1 MKKIPIILILT
12 ALLFNFFSISYALY
26 LNFTQ
31 YQFDILSTLLYLV
44 ILSSI
49 IFLINLIIKKNAKT
63 PIFLSYYFVHCLI
76 TTMAEITYLSYQEI
90 GTSNNMI
97 YFLIYFSLFIYVTK
111 SISLKNY
118 FSTKKN

>member
-12 ALLFNFFSISYALY
+12 VLLFNFFYISYALY

-44 ILSSI
+44 ISSSI

-63 PIFLSYYFVHCLI
+63 PIFLSYYFVLCLI
-76 TTMAEITYLSYQEI
+76 TTMAEVIYLSYQEI

>member
-12 ALLFNFFSISYALY
+12 VLLFNFFSISYALY

-49 IFLINLIIKKNAKT
+49 IFLINLIIKKNAKA
-63 PIFLSYYFVHCLI
+63 PIFLSYYFVLCLI

-111 SISLKNY
+111 SISLKKY
-118 FSTKKN
+118 FSTKNN

>member
-12 ALLFNFFSISYALY
+12 VLLFNFFSISYALY
-26 LNFTQ
+26 LNFTE

-63 PIFLSYYFVHCLI
+63 PIFLSYYFVLCLI
-76 TTMAEITYLSYQEI
+76 ITMAEITYLSYQEI

>member
-12 ALLFNFFSISYALY
+12 VLLFNFFSISYALY
-26 LNFTQ
+26 LNFIQ

-63 PIFLSYYFVHCLI
+63 PIFLSYYFVLCLI
-76 TTMAEITYLSYQEI
+76 ITMAEITYLSYQEI